1 MTGTVTAPTDTDTD
15 TDPAGRPPAR
25 GRYV

>member
-1 MTGTVTAPTDTDTD
+1 MTGTVTAPTDTD